1 MEKLALGV
9 ILVLLGYGIV
19 RLGLRLARM
28 APARHKMRA
37 AYLDDC
43 AALFTRPR
51 KALAPSGFP
60 RLSGSYGGQVFDVQV
75 VPDTLTFR
83 KLPALWVLVTLPRP
97 LPLRA
102 TLDMMIRPM
111 GVEPFS
117 NFDRL
122 PEQIAPPPG
131 FPEDCTIRTDDR
143 DALPPQSPVL
153 AHLDLFD
160 DPRMKEMIVSPKG
173 ARLVFLAEEA
183 ARTRYLIFRDCEM
196 GETPLPA
203 ARLRPTLDRLL
214 RLHADMAAA
223 RHPQDVSAR
232 SAARSAA

>member
-1 MEKLALGV
+1 MEKLALGA
-9 ILVLLGYGIV
+9 ILVLLGYGIA
-19 RLGLRLARM
+19 RLQAALWRST
-28 APARHKMRA
+28 PARRDGRA

-43 AALFTRPR
+43 AALFHAPR
-51 KALAPSGFP
+51 RALAPSGFP
-60 RLSGSYGGQVFDVQV
+60 RLSGRYGGQVFDVQV

-97 LPLRA
+97 LPLRG
-102 TLDMMIRPM
+102 TLDLMIRPM

-122 PEQIAPPPG
+122 PDQIAPPPG

-143 DALPPQSPVL
+143 AALPPQAPLRDHL
-153 AHLDLFD
+153 ALFD

-173 ARLVFLAEEA
+173 VRLVFLAEEA

-196 GETPLPA
+196 GAAPLPA
-203 ARLRPTLDRLL
+203 DRLRPVLDRVLA
-214 RLHADMAAA
+214 LHADMDAAS
-223 RHPQDVSAR
+223 RPQSLSA
-232 SAARSAA
+232 